1 MNKEKDTAKSAKP
14 VSLREN
20 VEKTVSRSTAD
31 KEAIDISRTF
41 EGTERN
47 ESDVTKCPL
56 ADDKESL
63 RRCKKSRST
72 EKVPSQTIGFP
83 AKLPPKFLT
92 EITIK
97 ASFEVPEARSG
108 LVVSQAMLV
117 LHVKEHSVFSDKVA
131 VCDFICSINDHEITS
146 KAEFCELIRALKR
159 SAKPFTMKV
168 KRPIWNMKTDHLPK
182 GYDVVPGYDYF
193 LGLMVL
199 YPGGKLGMNVKSY
212 NSKVASIYRLR
223 WGKQLI
229 KIVYVKLLT
238 SVERV
243 NCANHCTHQIETHK
257 KISGLKPALH

>member
-159 SAKPFTMKV
+159 SAKPASYLF
-168 KRPIWNMKTDHLPK
+168 
-182 GYDVVPGYDYF
+182 
-193 LGLMVL
+193 
-199 YPGGKLGMNVKSY
+199 MN
-212 NSKVASIYRLR
+212 RFFR
-223 WGKQLI
+223 
-229 KIVYVKLLT
+229 T
-238 SVERV
+238 FF
-243 NCANHCTHQIETHK
+243 
-257 KISGLKPALH
+257 